1 MAVQRRRRAYW
12 RFVDGALSVSASMW
26 VAIALNQCSICG
38 EWPAL
43 GFLSGLAANPTGVI
57 IVATALLFPVAVIL
71 YGGITMF
78 FAARE
83 TVERWAAAKDAKARA
98 QGRKEGRKEVVALL
112 EEHNVPL
119 PPELLHKLN
128 GDEDSGDQSRG

>member
-1 MAVQRRRRAYW
+1 
-12 RFVDGALSVSASMW
+12 MW
-26 VAIALNQCSICG
+26 VAIALNQCAICVG
-38 EWPAL
+38 WPAL
-43 GFLSGLAANPTGVI
+43 GFLSGLAADPTGVI
-57 IVATALLFPVAVIL
+57 IVATALLFPIAVVL

-98 QGRKEGRKEVVALL
+98 QGRKEGRMEIVALL

-119 PPELLHKLN
+119 PPEVLRKLN
-128 GDEDSGDQSRG
+128 GDAERS

>member
-1 MAVQRRRRAYW
+1 
-12 RFVDGALSVSASMW
+12 MW
-26 VAIALNQCSICG
+26 VAIALNQCSTCV

-57 IVATALLFPVAVIL
+57 IVATALLFPVAVVL

-83 TVERWAAAKDAKARA
+83 TVERWAAAKDAKAEARGREQGRE
-98 QGRKEGRKEVVALL
+98 QGRKEIVALL
-112 EEHNVPL
+112 KEHNVPL
-119 PPELLHKLN
+119 PPEVLRKLN
-128 GDEDSGDQSRG
+128 GDAEPN

>member
-1 MAVQRRRRAYW
+1 
-12 RFVDGALSVSASMW
+12 MW
-26 VAIALNQCSICG
+26 IAIALNQCSTCVG
-38 EWPAL
+38 WPAL

-57 IVATALLFPVAVIL
+57 IVATALLFPVAVVF

-98 QGRKEGRKEVVALL
+98 QGRKEIIALL
-112 EEHNVPL
+112 KEHNVQL
-119 PPELLHKLN
+119 PPELLRKLN
-128 GDEDSGDQSRG
+128 GDAGPD